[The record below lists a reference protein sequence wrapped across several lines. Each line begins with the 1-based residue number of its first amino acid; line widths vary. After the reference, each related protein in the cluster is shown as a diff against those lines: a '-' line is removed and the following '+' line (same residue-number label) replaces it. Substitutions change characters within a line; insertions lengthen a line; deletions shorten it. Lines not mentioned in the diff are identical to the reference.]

1 MRKHLTY
8 SRHLAVLF
16 MPALILSAGCRN
28 QGNERDHAM
37 AAQLF
42 AKSKALIELYTDSV
56 KNVADS
62 ASFLRMINAFD
73 NKLSKVNFQFPPDT
87 DLDLTFEENDSI
99 IRMLDKYV
107 EIVEKK
113 RAEIDSING
122 IGQTAVD
129 STAVA
134 QGKSTSISQSAQ
146 LK

>member
-1 MRKHLTY
+1 
-8 SRHLAVLF
+8 
-16 MPALILSAGCRN
+16 
-28 QGNERDHAM
+28 M

-87 DLDLTFEENDSI
+87 DLDLTFEENDTI

-122 IGQTAVD
+122 IGPTATD

-134 QGKSTSISQSAQ
+134 HGKSTSISQSAQ